1 MRATGIIR
9 RIDDLG
15 RIVIP
20 REIRHNLNLKDGSS
34 LEFFI
39 EKEGIV
45 LVPYY
50 VSAEDKIQALANGIL
65 KEVYELDNDKNETAI
80 AELANQIVGLCVEK
94 ED

>member
-15 RIVIP
+15 RIVLP
-20 REIRHNLNLKDGSS
+20 REIRKEMGLSDGAPME
-34 LEFFI
+34 LFI
-39 EKEGIV
+39 EKEGIL

-50 VSAEDKIQALANGIL
+50 SSAECKIQALAQTIL
-65 KEVYELDNDKNETAI
+65 NEADELENEKNQEFVST
-80 AELANQIVGLCVEK
+80 LAKTLINVCKQ